1 MMNLGNLTPADD
13 KTVGKRKGR
22 GPGSGNGKTGG
33 RGHKGQGQR
42 SSVGIRPGFE
52 GGQMPLQRRLPKRG
66 FNNANFATVY
76 ATINISDLASF
87 EKDTVV
93 DTEALQSI
101 GLVKKTYD
109 GIKLLGNGEINV
121 PLTVKV
127 SACSESAKAKIE
139 AAGGKIEVI

>member
-1 MMNLGNLTPADD
+1 MNLGNLTPADD

-139 AAGGKIEVI
+139 AAGGKVEVI